1 MRACTFVQRFFE
13 QEFCMSFMV
22 EPIKR
27 TKGRGKRQLVET
39 LHSVRQVKQR
49 IKRGEDTQT
58 LREVRK
64 LLVGQAR
71 AHLRAVN
78 FGRKRQG
85 LPLMTWKELFFSS
98 GSATGVLI
106 SEKNSKNSFSRLKN
120 SFCPKKCDIFNRA

>member
-1 MRACTFVQRFFE
+1 
-13 QEFCMSFMV
+13 MV

-49 IKRGEDTQT
+49 IKSGENTET
-58 LREVRK
+58 LRNVRK
-64 LLVGQAR
+64 LLMGQAR

-85 LPLMTWKELFFSS
+85 LPLMTWKELLFLLRQRC
-98 GSATGVLI
+98 GSI
-106 SEKNSKNSFSRLKN
+106 DKREKF
-120 SFCPKKCDIFNRA
+120 KK

>member
-1 MRACTFVQRFFE
+1 MRACTFVQWFFE
-13 QEFCMSFMV
+13 LEFCMSFMV
-22 EPIKR
+22 EPLKR

-58 LREVRK
+58 LRDVRK
-64 LLVGQAR
+64 LLVGQAH

-85 LPLMTWKELFFSS
+85 LPLMTWKELLFLLRQRS
-98 GSATGVLI
+98 GTI
-106 SEKNSKNSFSRLKN
+106 DMREK
-120 SFCPKKCDIFNRA
+120 FNK